1 MKRMEKYFLALMP
14 PALLADRLAQLKEQ
28 LQERFQVKYA
38 LKSPPHLTLK
48 MPFSY
53 NEAKEGQLQEQLLQF
68 LKEQDPFLVQVA
80 GISNFGQR
88 VIYHRVIPCE
98 TLTTMQAG
106 LRAYCRKSLHLVEEL
121 SDRNFQP
128 HLTLAYKDLKVSQFD
143 EVLAFARE
151 QAIAAEFLA
160 DRLFLLKRVEG
171 RWKMLAALP
180 FGKSHLDQVN
190 LSEPPF

>member
-128 HLTLAYKDLKVSQFD
+128 HLTLAYKDLKASQFD

>member
-1 MKRMEKYFLALMP
+1 MKRMEKYFLALIP
-14 PALLADRLAQLKEQ
+14 PAPLADQLTQLKEQ
-28 LQERFQVKYA
+28 LQARFQVKYA
-38 LKSPPHLTLK
+38 LKSPSHLTLK

-53 NEAKEGQLQEQLLQF
+53 NEAKEGQLQEKLLHF
-68 LKEQDPFLVQVA
+68 LTEQDPFLVQLA

-88 VIYHRVIPCE
+88 VIYQRVIHCE

-106 LRAYCRKSLHLVEEL
+106 LRGYCRKSLHLVEEL

-128 HLTLAYKDLKVSQFD
+128 HLTLAYKDLKASQFD

-160 DRLFLLKRVEG
+160 DRLVLLKRVEG
-171 RWKMLAALP
+171 RWKTLAALP
-180 FGKSHLDQVN
+180 FGKNHLDQGN
-190 LSEPPF
+190 LAESPF